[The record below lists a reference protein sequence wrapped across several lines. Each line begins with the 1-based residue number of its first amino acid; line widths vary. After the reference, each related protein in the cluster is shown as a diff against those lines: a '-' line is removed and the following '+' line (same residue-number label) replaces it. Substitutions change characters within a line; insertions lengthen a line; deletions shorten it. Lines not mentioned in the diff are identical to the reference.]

1 MQIFSILLLWSLGPS
16 AMGSYPPCSPSACWS
31 LFSFEFDES
40 KLVCNTSSA
49 AVCSCSVKVLDL
61 LPCVAHAEDA
71 ESEGHEFDLTFARTP
86 TLSSNSYAYTAECQT
101 AIRQQGACVLK
112 GIKDSGFQITT
123 SEAVFASL
131 GVFFELLSAFQ
142 IVSLMRCSKPLLP
155 ENKMS
160 LNLSLKSVFLA
171 TMHSLFCVNQLGPV
185 HGESSLPTFKPAP
198 ANALTSLF

>member
-40 KLVCNTSSA
+40 KLVCNTY
-49 AVCSCSVKVLDL
+49 
-61 LPCVAHAEDA
+61 A

-160 LNLSLKSVFLA
+160 LNLSLKSVFWA
-171 TMHSLFCVNQLGPV
+171 IIHSLFCVNQLGPV